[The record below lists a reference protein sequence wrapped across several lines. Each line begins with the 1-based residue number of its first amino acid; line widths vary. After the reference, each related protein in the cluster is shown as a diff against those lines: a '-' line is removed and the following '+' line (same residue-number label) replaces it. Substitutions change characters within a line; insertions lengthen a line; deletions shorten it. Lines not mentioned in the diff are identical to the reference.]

1 MEKTTQ
7 HSGRPVLARAN
18 SMVATNRDQLQSYIM
33 TSAKYDFDVYE
44 KKILYQIISLAQ
56 PQLEGY
62 RNISGLKINQWGDRE
77 ITMALSDIGSP
88 SDYYRIKKAFIKMM
102 ERIYQYQDDRLWMA
116 VALIINPKIET
127 YSGVV
132 TFRVTR
138 EVWDLI
144 LDFTKGYTK
153 YELGVA
159 MEFSSVYSMRFYELM
174 SNQSHPVV
182 YTIEWLRERF
192 CLTDKYKQI
201 NDLIRKVVEPAR
213 KELDR
218 LAPFSF
224 TWEYVKTGKKV
235 TALKF
240 IPVKHPENRDPQV
253 MNRELRRRN
262 AATLW
267 QPIKEFLRD
276 ECGFTTLEIRVH
288 GKLWELFQETFG
300 ELALFTMKQLWGKAV
315 TKDHPKG
322 YLINAARGKINDAVK
337 S

>member
-1 MEKTTQ
+1 MNASDKNKETPTT
-7 HSGRPVLARAN
+7 RAN
-18 SMVATNRDQLQSYIM
+18 GIVAFNRDQLQSYIM
-33 TSAKYDFDVYE
+33 TSAKYDFDIYE
-44 KKILYQIISLAQ
+44 KKILYRIISLAQ
-56 PQLEGY
+56 PQLAG
-62 RNISGLKINQWGDRE
+62 RKLDGGVKINQWGDRE
-77 ITMALSDIGSP
+77 IVMPLSDISIP
-88 SDYYRIKKAFIKMM
+88 SDYYRVKKAFLKMM
-102 ERIYQYQDDRLWMA
+102 ERIYQYQDDRIWMA
-116 VALIINPKIET
+116 VALIINPKIELH
-127 YSGVV
+127 SGVAQ
-132 TFRVTR
+132 FRVTR

-144 LDFTKGYTK
+144 LDFSKGYSK

-159 MEFSSVYSMRFYELM
+159 MEFTSVYSMRFYELM
-174 SNQSHPVV
+174 SNQESPVV
-182 YTIEWLRERF
+182 YTIEWLRDRF

-240 IPVKHPENRDPQV
+240 IPLKHPENRDPEV

-267 QPIKEFLRD
+267 RPIKEFLRND
-276 ECGFTTLEIRVH
+276 CGFTTQEIRVH
-288 GKLWELFQETFG
+288 SELWEQFQEAFG
-300 ELALFTMKQLWGKAV
+300 ELSLYTLKELWGKAIA
-315 TKDHPKG
+315 KDNPKG
-322 YLINAARGKINDAVK
+322 YLINAARGKINDLTH

>member
-1 MEKTTQ
+1 MEHETR
-7 HSGRPVLARAN
+7 HPGRPALKRAN
-18 SMVATNRDQLQSYIM
+18 SIVATNRDQLQSYIM

-56 PQLEGY
+56 PQLEGC
-62 RNISGLKINQWGDRE
+62 RNVAGLKINQWGDRE
-77 ITMALSDIGSP
+77 ITMALSDIGVP

-102 ERIYQYQDDRLWMA
+102 ERIYQYQDDHLWMA
-116 VALIINPKIET
+116 VALIINPKIEA

-132 TFRVTR
+132 QFRVTH

-144 LDFTKGYTK
+144 LDFTKGYSK

-174 SNQSHPVV
+174 SNQTRPVV

-224 TWEYVKTGKKV
+224 TWEYIKTGKKV

-240 IPVKHPENRDPQV
+240 IPLKHPENRDPKV

-262 AATLW
+262 AGSLW
-267 QPIKEFLRD
+267 RSVKEFLRND
-276 ECGFTTLEIRVH
+276 CGFSTQEIRVH
-288 GKLWELFQETFG
+288 SELWELFQETFG
-300 ELALFTMKQLWGKAV
+300 ELALATMKDIWEKAV

-322 YLINAARGKINDAVK
+322 YLINAARGKINDLTH